1 MTVEEFVDRL
11 IKILD
16 LQNQENTDGQNILS
30 LTQDQQLLLLD
41 ETSVENAVLRAKTFS
56 PGFELYVNLAANPE
70 YNLENVTG
78 NVYDD
83 SFFGAQAQYFNFL
96 NNQPDYLGV
105 TADYEPPSGGTDFY
119 TTDDVVNIFAGKS
132 TEEKAAIQ
140 ADLVN
145 AGLLQMGSFKPGTWD
160 LSTQNAFKYILSAAN
175 QIGVTP
181 EQKKTG
187 ARWKEV
193 LTDYAN
199 NPLTVPKPEAVY
211 LPPDYDSVTNQVKNV
226 FRQSLRRDPKNYE
239 LQLLANVLLSES
251 KKQFEQQQKLSQLAD
266 DIDVTG
272 EQLLTGSYGNH
283 ISSTIKKAAEGME
296 QISPTDAMYSK
307 FEEITKKEKERL
319 GRNYDIQAVNSII
332 LNSITGA
339 PR

>member
-1 MTVEEFVDRL
+1 MTVEEFVNRL

-16 LQNQENTDGQNILS
+16 LQNQENTDGQNILT
-30 LTQDQQLLLLD
+30 LTQDQQLSLLD
-41 ETSVENAVLRAKTFS
+41 ETTVENAILRAKSIS
-56 PGFELYVNLAANPE
+56 PGLELFVNQAANPE
-70 YNLENVTG
+70 FNLDNVTG
-78 NVYDD
+78 NVYDQ
-83 SFFGAQAQYFNFL
+83 SFFNAQAQLFAGLY
-96 NNQPDYLGV
+96 NQPDYLGV
-105 TADYEPPSGGTDFY
+105 TADYKPPAGGTDFY
-119 TTDDVVNIFAGKS
+119 TDADVINIFAGKS

-145 AGLLQMGSFKPGTWD
+145 SGLLKLGSFKPGTWD
-160 LSTQNAFKYILSAAN
+160 LSTQSAFKYILSAAN

-181 EQKKTG
+181 EQKQTG

-211 LPPDYDSVTNQVKNV
+211 LPPDYDSVTKQVKNL

-239 LQLLANVLLSES
+239 LQLLADVLMSES
-251 KKQFEQQQKLSQLAD
+251 KKQFEQQQKISQLAED
-266 DIDVTG
+266 VDVTG
-272 EQLLTGSYGNH
+272 AELLTGEYGNH
-283 ISSTIKKAAEGME
+283 ITSTIKKATEGMTE
-296 QISPTDAMYSK
+296 ISPTDALYNK
-307 FEEITKKEKERL
+307 FDEITKKEQERL